1 MSTTDPVC
9 DKQGNEVPPDYA
21 PYDSPEDAL
30 AEAYSYSGEGDDFSR
45 VQRTQYANAIRWIEQ
60 MKEQARTE
68 GFRQATASVRE
79 HILDLLPTWTQRKY
93 NGSRSPSQAGEVL
106 ARGLRELA
114 DELRH
119 GAPSA
124 LAATSDDAVEA
135 GAASLYAAFTEN
147 AIAEWDDIEESSRDE
162 YRAHFRA
169 SIAAAREA
177 NHA

>member
-68 GFRQATASVRE
+68 GFAEATGSVRE
-79 HILDLLPTWTQRKY
+79 HILDLLPIWTRRRED
-93 NGSRSPSQAGEVL
+93 GRGTPSQAGEVL
-106 ARGLRELA
+106 ASSLRTLT
-114 DELRH
+114 DELRR
-119 GAPSA
+119 GAPA
-124 LAATSDDAVEA
+124 APAATSDAAVEA

-147 AIAEWDDIEESSRDE
+147 AIAEWGDIEESSRDE